1 MKRRSATISRF
12 TRRHLLQGASASV
25 IAAGLSSTAHAA
37 TPALVE
43 AAKKE
48 GKVVVYGDSS
58 MVPFLVEGFTKQYP
72 DIQATT
78 VTGGSWNTYNR
89 FLVEKSAGRTLADVL
104 MGADDSML
112 TADKAGHLIDCG
124 LEPSADLPVTAIA
137 PDKHYVLPQGI
148 VTPLIY
154 NSDAA
159 GKRALPKDWSDIATL
174 GEEWNGL
181 VIMSDPRNSGTA
193 LGMLTTIYQTY
204 GPERAGA
211 IVAALKRLGTEIAP
225 NTGVQVAKIMS
236 GERPL
241 TVSLHLGFFKQM
253 RDRGAPV
260 AFIVPASGCA
270 IQYGAM
276 GVTQGGP
283 HPSAGRLFLDFTM
296 SAAGAAILAAQGT
309 YPQRNGAPVPDGF
322 PPKAA
327 LKLIPIDTAK
337 GLADRDT
344 VIAWW
349 QRLMDV
355 S

>member
-1 MKRRSATISRF
+1 MQRRTTIITTM
-12 TRRHLLQGASASV
+12 TRRHLLQAASATV
-25 IAAGLSSTAHAA
+25 VAAGLSRYAHAA
-37 TPALVE
+37 TPSLVE

-58 MVPFLVEGFTKQYP
+58 MVPFLVEGFTQQYP
-72 DIQATT
+72 DIQVTT
-78 VTGGSWNTYNR
+78 VTGGSWGTYNR
-89 FLVEKSAGRTLADVL
+89 FLVEQSAGRTLADVL

-124 LEPSADLPVTAIA
+124 LDPTTDIPASAIS
-137 PDKHYVLPQGI
+137 PDHHYVMPQAI

-154 NSDAA
+154 NTDGA
-159 GKRALPKDWSDIATL
+159 GKRALPKDWSEIATL
-174 GEEWNGL
+174 GPEWDGL
-181 VIMSDPRNSGTA
+181 IIMADPRNSGTA
-193 LGMLTTIYQTY
+193 LGMLTTIYEMY
-204 GPERAGA
+204 GPDRAA
-211 IVAALKRLGTEIAP
+211 TIVTALKRLNTEIAP

-241 TVSLHLGFFKQM
+241 TVCLHMGFFKQM

-260 AFIVPASGCA
+260 EFILPTSGCA
-270 IQYGAM
+270 VQYGAM
-276 GVTQGGP
+276 GVTNGGP
-283 HPSAGRLFLDFTM
+283 HPNAGKLFLDFTM
-296 SAAGAAILAAQGT
+296 SPAGAAILAAHGT

-322 PPKAA
+322 PPKAD

-337 GLADRDT
+337 GLADRDA

-349 QRLMDV
+349 QHLMDV